1 MKYAFWTLLLGT
13 LLGLTP
19 AAHAAPFTFEFNI
32 PTWTQTD
39 NSALFGTHGVLD
51 VTLDNGSSSVLNQTY
66 LNSEI
71 TKISL
76 STAGGTFS
84 RSWTGADGTDLGT
97 GAASASYISTDG
109 SGTPTLDLLAAQNTI
124 VYDFFDSQFRLQLGI
139 IRPSG
144 GFTTFVIIDRNV
156 NTPSAF
162 TSPVDP
168 NVNESLGFSVIG
180 EQINVPEPAT
190 LALLGVA
197 FAGIGLAGR
206 RKLNLQ

>member
-1 MKYAFWTLLLGT
+1 MKNAFVKLALGALLG
-13 LLGLTP
+13 
-19 AAHAAPFTFEFNI
+19 ASSAVHAAPVTFEFNI

-51 VTLDNGSSSVLNQTY
+51 VTIDNGSSSVLNQTY

-76 STAGGTFS
+76 TTVGGTFS
-84 RSWTGADGTDLGT
+84 RSWIGADGTDLGT

-144 GFTTFVIIDRNV
+144 GFITFVIIDKTV
-156 NTPSAF
+156 NTPFAL

-190 LALLGVA
+190 LAILGV
-197 FAGIGLAGR
+197 GLMGLGYMR
-206 RKLNLQ
+206 RRRAI